1 MPLALCSRVPA
12 RGDAKLGQ
20 VQREGRKQSWTLAS
34 ARQQDATQTSGSV
47 HDRQIET
54 KPESDSEQFQW
65 EGERK
70 KSLEKAKATF
80 SYDTMFK
87 AKLFK
92 TK

>member
-20 VQREGRKQSWTLAS
+20 VQREGRKQCWTLAS

-47 HDRQIET
+47 HDRQTET